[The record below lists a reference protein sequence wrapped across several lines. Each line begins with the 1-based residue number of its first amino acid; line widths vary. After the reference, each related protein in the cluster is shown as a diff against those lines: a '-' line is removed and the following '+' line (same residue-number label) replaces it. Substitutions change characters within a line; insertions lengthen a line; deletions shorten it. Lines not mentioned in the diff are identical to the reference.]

1 MHLFVY
7 YKFKPED
14 YLNVTRDA
22 LELIAA
28 IERSVPCTRT
38 RLLKRPEVSSTG
50 EHTWMEAYEIEAEHK
65 PLLESRLTELVG
77 RSGLPTQRHLE
88 WFVEV

>member
-14 YLNVTRDA
+14 YPDVALDA
-22 LELIAA
+22 KRLIAA
-28 IERSVPCTRT
+28 VEKSVPGVRAS
-38 RLLKRPEVSSTG
+38 LLKRPEVGSTG
-50 EHTWMEAYEIEAEHK
+50 EHTWMETYEFGAGHK
-65 PLLESRLTELVG
+65 PLLELRLTELVG
-77 RSGLPTQRHLE
+77 DSGLPRQRHLE